1 MDQVSENPVK
11 NRSDGFTSLVVIA
24 GLMVTCYLTANVM
37 AVKVASFGFVIL
49 DSGTIVFPLAF
60 MLGDVLTEV
69 WGFRVARKVI
79 WLTFFCNVLLVVLT
93 YIGVLLPHPAY
104 ASETAAA
111 YKTIFSYVPRVTVA
125 SLVAFLGGELSNAWA
140 MAKIKEWTGPKLLFV
155 RTIGSSMLGYVFD
168 SVVFVALAFAGTVP
182 FGDLLAM
189 IAVQYVAKLLIEA
202 VAATPFAYALVK
214 VAKRWREREGGAA

>member
-1 MDQVSENPVK
+1 MAQVSENPVK
-11 NRSDGFTSLVVIA
+11 NRNDGFSSLVVIA

-69 WGFRVARKVI
+69 WGFKVARKVI
-79 WLTFFCNVLLVVLT
+79 WLTFFCNVLLVALT
-93 YIGVLLPHPAY
+93 YIGVLLPHPDY
-104 ASETAAA
+104 AGGTAEA
-111 YKTIFSYVPRVTVA
+111 YKTIFSYVPRITIA
-125 SLVAFLGGELSNAWA
+125 SLVAFLGGEMSNAWA
-140 MAKIKEWTGPKLLFV
+140 MAKIKEWTGRKLLFV

-168 SVVFVALAFAGTVP
+168 SVVFVVLAFAGTVP
-182 FGDLLAM
+182 WRDLLAM

-202 VAATPFAYALVK
+202 VAATPLAYALVK
-214 VAKRWREREGGAA
+214 FVQKRRETELEP